1 MAIGIKVSDLPLTDL
16 IDGDVNIH
24 VIKTVDFVPTSYRT
38 TVDNLLYPNSITNQ
52 QIAENAITVAKI
64 ADDAVTAGK
73 IAADAVNET
82 HIAALAVNA
91 DAIAE
96 NAVST
101 DKIAADA
108 ITSNKIAAGAVT
120 ATEILAGTITSDE
133 IAANTIKSEN
143 ILAGAITATEIGAN
157 AITSA
162 NIAAGSIVAS
172 DIGTGTMSSSV
183 ISLNT
188 VNGRIQSLNY
198 NGPSKTGF
206 RIRGNGDAEFN
217 DVTVRGTLKN
227 SKIIVDD
234 EVNLYRTDAPTKPA
248 KPTIRARGYKNT
260 ATVYAPNHTSSNA
273 GVVYYVSPVK
283 IYGRNATGATIDNRF
298 LCDGNNKLTLDITAN
313 VHYYSNTTGVIP
325 EAPRLAISDNN
336 GLNYNYYNI
345 TSGQQAVQFD
355 ESMRDFDYEGFDP
368 NPTADAHLRMQWAWR
383 KGRLELSNVAANAI
397 LTIAVKIFPRWDNTL
412 PIASYR
418 NINLDVQV
426 SNWN

>member
-1 MAIGIKVSDLPLTDL
+1 
-16 IDGDVNIH
+16 
-24 VIKTVDFVPTSYRT
+24 
-38 TVDNLLYPNSITNQ
+38 
-52 QIAENAITVAKI
+52 
-64 ADDAVTAGK
+64 
-73 IAADAVNET
+73 
-82 HIAALAVNA
+82 
-91 DAIAE
+91 
-96 NAVST
+96 
-101 DKIAADA
+101 
-108 ITSNKIAAGAVT
+108 
-120 ATEILAGTITSDE
+120 
-133 IAANTIKSEN
+133 
-143 ILAGAITATEIGAN
+143 
-157 AITSA
+157 
-162 NIAAGSIVAS
+162 
-172 DIGTGTMSSSV
+172 MSSSV